1 MEVNSINAMTAR
13 DYLRVIFRHKTTI
26 LVTFFTVM
34 VVVVLGLMFNTPSYT
49 ATVTMM
55 VSADKMVE
63 SPYYRDLGASN
74 LSPALAQT
82 TIVTSDPVINLAVKA
97 LGLWQKPLDY
107 ETKFCTPLKSAY
119 VRLMAKM
126 TKAQADRLPKEQQQ
140 AFAFR
145 MASEEL
151 KSNIDVA
158 PVRDTN
164 LFTITV
170 TDFDAVGAAIIAN
183 TVSRAYVIFDLEQ
196 QAAELQLKYGEKHP
210 TVLQLKDNIE
220 KMAKNLTGT
229 PLPDI
234 DAIGPASV
242 KVIEQANVPLKP
254 TGPSRK
260 VIALLALVMAAFL
273 SIMLAFIFEYADNTF
288 KGPRDIEDFLNVAYL
303 GFVPKKAQ
311 LADYYDLA
319 DQIYLLMHD
328 QNAKSVMFSGA
339 VEHEGVSATLA
350 NLASYFSH
358 AGAHKVLV
366 IDTNLR
372 KPSLHTAFK
381 MTQADGLT
389 EIIEGKLTLEKGV
402 KKLSDNLH
410 FISTGKVSLNPATLL
425 NSHAM
430 RELLKNAKERYD
442 IILLDSPAAIISRD
456 AFILGQQVDAVVISV
471 NEGKTRRPVVKA
483 VLDAF
488 TRSKVNV
495 MGVVLNNRTFPI
507 PEGLYHKV

>member
-1 MEVNSINAMTAR
+1 METNSINVMTAR
-13 DYLRVIFRHKTTI
+13 DYLRVIFRHKTTVW
-26 LVTFFTVM
+26 VTFFTVM
-34 VVVVLGLMFNTPSYT
+34 IVVVLGLMFKTPGYN

-55 VSADKMVE
+55 VSAAKPAE
-63 SPYYRDLGASN
+63 SPYYRDLSASN

-82 TIVTSDPVINLAVKA
+82 TIVTSDPVINMAVKA

-107 ETKFCTPLKSAY
+107 ETRFCTPLKAAY
-119 VRLMAKM
+119 VKLMANM
-126 TKAQADRLPKEQQQ
+126 TKAQSDRLPQEQRQ

-170 TDFDAVGAAIIAN
+170 TDFDPIGAAIIAN

-210 TVLQLKDNIE
+210 MVLQLKDNIA
-220 KMAKNLTGT
+220 KMEKNLSGT

-254 TGPSRK
+254 SGPSRK
-260 VIALLALVMAAFL
+260 IIAILALFMAAFL
-273 SIMLAFIFEYADNTF
+273 SVMLAFVFEYADNTF
-288 KGPRDIEDFLNVAYL
+288 KSPRDIEDFLNVAYL
-303 GFVPKKAQ
+303 GFVPKKAK
-311 LADYYDLA
+311 LADYHGLA
-319 DQIYLLMHD
+319 DQIYLLLQD
-328 QNAKSVMFSGA
+328 KNAKTVMFSGA
-339 VEHEGVSATLA
+339 VEHEGVSSALA

-358 AGAHKVLV
+358 AGGHKVLV

-381 MTQADGLT
+381 AQQAEGVT
-389 EIIEGKLTLEKGV
+389 EIIEGKITLEKGT
-402 KKLSDNLH
+402 KKISDKLF
-410 FISTGKVSLNPATLL
+410 FISSGKVSLNPATLL
-425 NSHAM
+425 SSHAM
-430 RELLKNAKERYD
+430 SDILKSAKEHYD
-442 IILLDSPAAIISRD
+442 IVLLDSPAAVISRD
-456 AFILGQQVDAVVISV
+456 AFILGQRVDAVVVAV

-488 TRSKVNV
+488 MRSKACV

-507 PEGLYHKV
+507 PQRLYNKV

>member
-1 MEVNSINAMTAR
+1 METNSINVMTAR
-13 DYLRVIFRHKTTI
+13 DYLRVIFRHKATI

-34 VVVVLGLMFNTPSYT
+34 IVVVLGLMFKTPSYT

-55 VSADKMVE
+55 VSATKPVE
-63 SPYYRDLGASN
+63 SPYYRDLSASS
-74 LSPALAQT
+74 LSPALAQS
-82 TIVTSDPVINLAVKA
+82 TIVTSDPVINMAIKA

-107 ETKFCTPLKSAY
+107 ETRFCTPLKSAY
-119 VRLMAKM
+119 VKLVAKM
-126 TKAQADRLPKEQQQ
+126 TKAQADRLPPEQRQ

-151 KSNIDVA
+151 KNNIDVA

-196 QAAELQLKYGEKHP
+196 QAAELELKYGEKHP
-210 TVLQLKDNIE
+210 MVLQLKDNIA
-220 KMAKNLTGT
+220 KMEKNLSGT

-234 DAIGPASV
+234 EAIGPASV

-254 TGPSRK
+254 AGPSRK
-260 VIALLALVMAAFL
+260 VIALLALVMAGFL
-273 SIMLAFIFEYADNTF
+273 SVMLAFVFEYADNTF
-288 KGPRDIEDFLNVAYL
+288 KSPRDIEDFLNVAYL
-303 GFVPKKAQ
+303 GFVPKKAR
-311 LADYYDLA
+311 LADYHDLG
-319 DQIYLLMHD
+319 DQIYLLLQD
-328 QNAKSVMFSGA
+328 KNAKTVMFSGA
-339 VEHEGVSATLA
+339 VEHEGVSAILA

-358 AGAHKVLV
+358 AGARKVLV

-381 MTQADGLT
+381 VPQADGLT
-389 EIIEGKLTLEKGV
+389 EIIEGKINLDKGT
-402 KKLSDNLH
+402 KKLSDNLYL
-410 FISTGKVSLNPATLL
+410 ISSGKISLNPATLL

-430 RELLKNAKERYD
+430 IDILKTAKERYD
-442 IILLDSPAAIISRD
+442 IILLDSPAAVVSRD
-456 AFILGQQVDAVVISV
+456 AFILSQRVDTVVISV

-483 VLDAF
+483 VIDAF
-488 TRSKVNV
+488 TRSKADI

-507 PEGLYHKV
+507 PQRLYNKV